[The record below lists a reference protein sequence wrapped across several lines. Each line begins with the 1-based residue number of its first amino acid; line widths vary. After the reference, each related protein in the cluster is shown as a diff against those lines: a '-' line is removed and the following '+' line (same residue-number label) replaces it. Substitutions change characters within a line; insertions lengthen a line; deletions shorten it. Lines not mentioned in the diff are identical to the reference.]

1 MAGFFVSFDA
11 LNEFSEYCF
20 LTDASGKILDVN
32 KAVVLDLKT
41 AKEDI
46 IGTPFYSH
54 LQPESILKAE
64 HSIIQAVKQ
73 NKKVDAECRLRL
85 YGDEYYDTQ
94 MFFSP
99 FSDTSTDTQHKILII
114 GKNITAEKKRE
125 ADLLRFYFVAQNTV
139 NPLQITDLSGKMIYI
154 NPAFVKASGY
164 SEEELIGK
172 NPSIFGSKKYPR
184 KFWDKMWSTITSG
197 KVWVGDVENRK
208 KNGDAFHTQLLI
220 SPIVNNEGQ
229 VFGFFGI
236 HRDLTEKRNFE
247 KQLIH
252 TQKMESIGTL
262 AAGVAHEVGNPL
274 ASISALVQLIL
285 RTTDDEFTREKLDL
299 VKSQINRISKIIRDL
314 VDFSRPSNYEMRLTD
329 LNANVKESIEIVQVG
344 KKAKNIS
351 FKSDFDSN
359 ISPIPLV
366 ADQLQQVFVNILMNA
381 VDSVAE
387 KIAAGDDSF
396 RGKIKTKTSADSE
409 NVYVIFEDNGMGI
422 DEKSLSKIFEP
433 FFTTKKEGKGTGL
446 GLWVSIGIIQSF
458 RGEIKVN
465 SVQGEWTKFVVQ
477 LPLYTNY

>member
-1 MAGFFVSFDA
+1 MKNYFVSFNA

-20 LTDASGKILDVN
+20 LVDKEGTILDVN
-32 KAVVLDLKT
+32 KAVILDIKV
-41 AKEDI
+41 AKEEMQ
-46 IGTPFYSH
+46 GTQFYTWLH
-54 LQPESILKAE
+54 PASILKAE
-64 HSIIQAVKQ
+64 NALIRANQ
-73 NKKVDAECRLRL
+73 NSGTIEIECKLRL
-85 YGDEYYDTQ
+85 YGELFCDSKMY
-94 MFFSP
+94 FSCFTLP
-99 FSDTSTDTQHKILII
+99 NDSKKQKVLII
-114 GKNITAEKKRE
+114 GKNVTEEKKRE

-139 NPLQITDLSGKMIYI
+139 NPLQITDLSGKMIYV

-172 NPSIFGSKKYPR
+172 NPSVFGSKKYPR
-184 KFWDKMWSTITSG
+184 KFWDKMWNTITSG
-197 KVWVGDVENRK
+197 KVWVGEVENRK
-208 KNGDAFHTQLLI
+208 KNGDAFHTQLLV
-220 SPIVNNEGQ
+220 SPIINNDKQ
-229 VFGFFGI
+229 VIGFFGI

-285 RTTDDEFTREKLDL
+285 RTSDDPFTKEKLDL

-344 KKAKNIS
+344 KKAKNIT
-351 FKSDFDSN
+351 FKSDFDQN
-359 ISPIPLV
+359 IAPIPLV
-366 ADQLQQVFVNILMNA
+366 ADQLQQVFVNILINA
-381 VDSVAE
+381 VDSVAD
-387 KIAAGDDSF
+387 KIAQSEDYKGVI
-396 RGKIKTKTSADSE
+396 KIKTSFDSE
-409 NVYVIFEDNGMGI
+409 HVYITFEDNGLGI
-422 DEKSLSKIFEP
+422 DEASIVKIFEP

-458 RGEIKVN
+458 GGEIKVN
-465 SVQGEWTKFVVQ
+465 SIPGEWTRFTVQ
-477 LPLYTNY
+477 LPIYTNY